1 MWVHLDISLHFRDL
15 FKAGAWVSFVM
26 SRSSDYNLRF
36 WCFGSWGGYPMGTRA
51 KKRKNEG
58 WGETWIQVWAR
69 TIRRRVNISYAQLIL
84 ANTKNMASRR
94 ETELIEFSNESSHIK
109 WMGCAWNLSRSQ
121 RVVSFVS
128 VAKRVVVIG
137 NKSYK
142 EQSSIELVL
151 WQYWHSRLE
160 EKYVAW
166 LTG

>member
-1 MWVHLDISLHFRDL
+1 
-15 FKAGAWVSFVM
+15 
-26 SRSSDYNLRF
+26 
-36 WCFGSWGGYPMGTRA
+36 
-51 KKRKNEG
+51 
-58 WGETWIQVWAR
+58 
-69 TIRRRVNISYAQLIL
+69 
-84 ANTKNMASRR
+84 MASRR

-151 WQYWHSRLE
+151 WQY
-160 EKYVAW
+160 
-166 LTG
+166 